1 MTYVALVRVQR
12 LTSACLLNGKG
23 AVPLRF
29 HVLRGN
35 GGVRADRTERAHCN
49 RDKTGSK
56 HQLDLHANL
65 ARVNLGH
72 ALGQDQ
78 KLIRQLTL
86 AQRRA
91 RRVSVPWWT
100 AR

>member
-1 MTYVALVRVQR
+1 MTYAAPVRVQR

-35 GGVRADRTERAHCN
+35 RGVRADRTERAHCG
-49 RDKTGSK
+49 RDKSGSK

-65 ARVNLGH
+65 
-72 ALGQDQ
+72 
-78 KLIRQLTL
+78 IFMPTL
-86 AQRRA
+86 R
-91 RRVSVPWWT
+91 
-100 AR
+100 